1 MKKEEL
7 LVSVVMTTYNRRT
20 YLADT
25 IKSVLNQTHSN
36 LQFIIVDDHS
46 TDGSAEVVKNFKD
59 DRIELIILPE
69 NSQVSYATNTGM
81 DTAKGKYIAYID
93 SDDIWE
99 PSKLEKQIT
108 FMEAHPEC
116 GACFTRVHIID
127 SAGNPADEKF
137 PHIQN
142 LFSVEFKGAKEIRD
156 CLLYVGNRLC
166 KPTVLLRSSTLKQM
180 DDFHHNLAFV
190 QGHDYEFFLRVAMEA
205 DIYILPDKLLYY
217 RWEDESSVKISNTAD
232 KGHTRFVNERIM
244 AVVNV
249 VSRMPKE
256 QFTRLF
262 LDRFRN
268 PGSST
273 DIEIQCEKAF
283 FLLAFEAHEP
293 GIAFFGIMKLEELL
307 NHSET
312 RLLLKNKYRFSHK
325 DLYDLTTNHYFNDYY
340 LRENFAEEKR
350 QAMSNLYQIIKEK
363 EVLIAEYEA
372 SSSWRLTAPL
382 RKLMAFLHKK

>member
-1 MKKEEL
+1 MKKDEI
-7 LVSVVMTTYNRRT
+7 LVSVVMAAYNRRT

-25 IKSVLNQTHSN
+25 IKSVLNQTHTN

-46 TDGSAEVVKNFKD
+46 TDGSADLIKSFKD
-59 DRIELIILPE
+59 ERIELIILPE
-69 NSQVSYATNTGM
+69 NSQVSYATNAGM
-81 DTAKGKYIAYID
+81 DAAKGQYIAYID

-99 PSKLEKQIT
+99 SSKLEKQIT
-108 FMEAHPEC
+108 YMEEHPEC
-116 GACFTRVHIID
+116 GACFSRVHIID

-142 LFSVEFKGAKEIRD
+142 LFSVEFKDAKEIRN

-166 KPTVLLRSSTLKQM
+166 KPTVLLRKSTLEQM
-180 DDFHHNLAFV
+180 DTFHHNLAFV

-244 AVVNV
+244 AIVNV

-262 LDRFRN
+262 YDRFKN
-268 PGSST
+268 PDSST
-273 DIEIQCEKAF
+273 DMEIQCEKAF
-283 FLLAFEAHEP
+283 FLLSFESCEP
-293 GIAFFGIMKLEELL
+293 GIAFFGILKLEELL
-307 NHSET
+307 NQTDT
-312 RLLLKNKYRFSHK
+312 RLLLKNSYHFSHK
-325 DLYDLTTNHYFNDYY
+325 DIYELTPKHYFNDYY

-350 QAMSNLYQIIKEK
+350 QSENDLYRIIKEK

-382 RKLMAFLHKK
+382 RKIMAFLHKK